1 MSELMPIL
9 TAQRLGKRF
18 AGVTALDDVSLR
30 VMPGEVLAVIGE
42 NGAGKSTLMKI
53 LAGVLPAD
61 SGQIY
66 WDGQPL
72 RLRNVSEA
80 LQLGIALIHQ
90 ELNLVDN
97 LSVAENLFLG
107 REPQRLGL
115 VDRRRLRLLARQAL
129 DRVGL
134 VVPPDTP
141 LETLSIAEKQLVEI
155 AKAAFS
161 GARLLIMDEP
171 TSSLSQRETE
181 RLIRLVDDL
190 RRQGTA
196 IVYISHRLMEVKRL
210 ADRVEVLRDGRP
222 AGSLVGP
229 QITRTAMIQAMV
241 GRQPQTWLP
250 PRRHAAGAVALQLA
264 DLQVAGIG
272 PTHRATQP
280 VNLRLCRGEIVV
292 LAGLIGAG
300 RTELLETVFGIRR
313 PLAGQVLVAGRRLPP
328 ANVPAA
334 IAAGVAL
341 VSEDRKTTGLHLQRS
356 VRENLTLVALPRSPA
371 APRIDR
377 HWEWQRSAHQMAA
390 LRIKAVTPQVE
401 VTTLSGGNQQ
411 KVALG
416 KWLMNQPAVLL
427 LDEPTRGVD
436 IGARADIYQTLR
448 RLAEQGVAILV
459 ASSDMEEVI
468 GIADRVLVMHDQQI
482 RGQLV
487 GDAISESAIMALA
500 VGPQDASE
508 RLISVRAGDRGGDAF
523 ANG

>member
-141 LETLSIAEKQLVEI
+141 LETLSIA
-155 AKAAFS
+155 
-161 GARLLIMDEP
+161 
-171 TSSLSQRETE
+171 
-181 RLIRLVDDL
+181 
-190 RRQGTA
+190 
-196 IVYISHRLMEVKRL
+196 
-210 ADRVEVLRDGRP
+210 
-222 AGSLVGP
+222 
-229 QITRTAMIQAMV
+229 
-241 GRQPQTWLP
+241 
-250 PRRHAAGAVALQLA
+250 
-264 DLQVAGIG
+264 
-272 PTHRATQP
+272 
-280 VNLRLCRGEIVV
+280 
-292 LAGLIGAG
+292 
-300 RTELLETVFGIRR
+300 
-313 PLAGQVLVAGRRLPP
+313 
-328 ANVPAA
+328 
-334 IAAGVAL
+334 
-341 VSEDRKTTGLHLQRS
+341 
-356 VRENLTLVALPRSPA
+356 
-371 APRIDR
+371 
-377 HWEWQRSAHQMAA
+377 
-390 LRIKAVTPQVE
+390 
-401 VTTLSGGNQQ
+401 
-411 KVALG
+411 
-416 KWLMNQPAVLL
+416 
-427 LDEPTRGVD
+427 
-436 IGARADIYQTLR
+436 
-448 RLAEQGVAILV
+448 
-459 ASSDMEEVI
+459 
-468 GIADRVLVMHDQQI
+468 DRVLVMHDQQI

>member
-141 LETLSIAEKQLVEI
+141 LETLSIAEK
-155 AKAAFS
+155 
-161 GARLLIMDEP
+161 
-171 TSSLSQRETE
+171 
-181 RLIRLVDDL
+181 
-190 RRQGTA
+190 
-196 IVYISHRLMEVKRL
+196 
-210 ADRVEVLRDGRP
+210 
-222 AGSLVGP
+222 
-229 QITRTAMIQAMV
+229 
-241 GRQPQTWLP
+241 
-250 PRRHAAGAVALQLA
+250 
-264 DLQVAGIG
+264 
-272 PTHRATQP
+272 
-280 VNLRLCRGEIVV
+280 
-292 LAGLIGAG
+292 
-300 RTELLETVFGIRR
+300 
-313 PLAGQVLVAGRRLPP
+313 
-328 ANVPAA
+328 
-334 IAAGVAL
+334 
-341 VSEDRKTTGLHLQRS
+341 
-356 VRENLTLVALPRSPA
+356 
-371 APRIDR
+371 
-377 HWEWQRSAHQMAA
+377 
-390 LRIKAVTPQVE
+390 
-401 VTTLSGGNQQ
+401 
-411 KVALG
+411 
-416 KWLMNQPAVLL
+416 LL